1 MVSRFSGNQFVV
13 VLDSTTCPGRDGGQ
27 EDLKAVENV
36 IPEFG
41 GISVGVTKI
50 IPGIT
55 QQAVLVNADTA
66 LYRSKRSHLV
76 GISIVDPAN
85 PRIEPEL
92 WPETD
97 MTPQSR

>member
-1 MVSRFSGNQFVV
+1 VVSRFSGNQFVV
-13 VLDSTTCPGRDGGQ
+13 VLDSN
-27 EDLKAVENV
+27 DLTLAETVARRIIKAVGNV
-36 IPEFG
+36 IPEFE

-97 MTPQSR
+97 MTPQ